1 MAAYLLI
8 CFCNT
13 GALIARLLQAVVEVQ
28 RGAERSCGLAS
39 RAGSRQCR
47 GSGSGQQRRRGL
59 RPSVCGQEAAVG
71 ETRDAGSV
79 CRKPSRV
86 TSVYTGPLP
95 QYQCGLHS
103 RGRARYSQM
112 GSGQHPP
119 SPPEPPRLAF
129 LFFLAS
135 WATGAG
141 EPQEKRE
148 RTFHVSLRLPGFRPW
163 LDNKPERGTT
173 PGKDG

>member
-8 CFCNT
+8 CFSNM

-28 RGAERSCGLAS
+28 RGAERPCGLAS

-59 RPSVCGQEAAVG
+59 RPSVCGQEATAG
-71 ETRDAGSV
+71 ESRDAGSM

-86 TSVYTGPLP
+86 TSEYTGSLP
-95 QYQCGLHS
+95 QDQCGLHS
-103 RGRARYSQM
+103 RGWARHSRM
-112 GSGQHPP
+112 GSGQGPP
-119 SPPEPPRLAF
+119 SPPESPRLAF

-135 WATGAG
+135 WATGGG
-141 EPQEKRE
+141 ELQEKRE
-148 RTFHVSLRLPGFRPW
+148 RLFHVSLRHPGFRLW
-163 LDNKPERGTT
+163 LDNKPGRGTT